1 MLKAMSVS
9 IDSRATDGTFG
20 AGLATTARSDGP
32 AARAFA
38 LAWTAGLLLG
48 LLGLASFVP
57 VFARLLES
65 WRLSAHAVAHHVSI
79 LGQTLSYPAA
89 NTGAVIVLALAL
101 LGGIVAAIALCAIG
115 SEMRAARR
123 LARRL
128 ARLDPAPRDGVF
140 VIDDERPDAF
150 CAGLLRPR
158 VYLTTGA
165 LAGLDAPALDA
176 VLVHE
181 REHARRRDPLRLA
194 TSRVIARSLFFLPA
208 IRELRRGQKMLAEVS
223 ADESAVSAAAGDRS
237 ALARAMLSFS
247 EGPKAGA
254 SAGVD
259 PARVDYLLGEAPG
272 WRFPVLMCTAALALL
287 ALVVALAIL
296 VGREAAGSATLDPPF
311 LSAQPCVVMLA
322 LIPCAAGL
330 IAIRARRVLR
340 RPDRVRSPLS

>member
-1 MLKAMSVS
+1 MQAMSAS
-9 IDSRATDGTFG
+9 IESQAIDVASGTGMATNQRAD
-20 AGLATTARSDGP
+20 RP
-32 AARAFA
+32 AARGHT
-38 LAWTAGLLLG
+38 LAWAAGLLLG
-48 LLGLASFVP
+48 FLGLASFVP

-65 WRLSAHAVAHHVSI
+65 WRVSAHAVAHHASI
-79 LGQTLSYPAA
+79 LGQTVSYPAA
-89 NTGAVIVLALAL
+89 NAGALVVVALAL
-101 LGGIVAAIALCAIG
+101 LGGTVAAIAICAIG
-115 SEMRAARR
+115 SELRAARR
-123 LARRL
+123 LAHRL
-128 ARLDPAPRDGVF
+128 AQLDLTPRHGVF
-140 VIDDERPDAF
+140 VIDDERPEAF

-165 LAGLDAPALDA
+165 LARLDAPALDA

-194 TSRVIARSLFFLPA
+194 TSRVIVRSLFFLPA
-208 IRELRRGQKMLAEVS
+208 IQELRRGQMLLAEAS

-237 ALARAMLSFS
+237 GVARAILSFS
-247 EGPKAGA
+247 DPDAGG

-272 WRFPVLMCTAALALL
+272 WRFPALTCAAALLLL
-287 ALVVALAIL
+287 AIVMTLGIL

-330 IAIRARRVLR
+330 IAARVGRVLR
-340 RPDRVRSPLS
+340 RPVRAPR

>member
-1 MLKAMSVS
+1 MTAS
-9 IDSRATDGTFG
+9 IESRATDGASATG
-20 AGLATTARSDGP
+20 MATTQRSDRP
-32 AARAFA
+32 AARAHA
-38 LAWTAGLLLG
+38 LAWSGGLLLG

-65 WRLSAHAVAHHVSI
+65 WRVSAHAVAHHVSI

-89 NTGAVIVLALAL
+89 NAGALVILALAL

-115 SEMRAARR
+115 SELRAARR

-128 ARLDPAPRDGVF
+128 AQLDPTPRYGVF
-140 VIDDERPDAF
+140 MIDDERAEAF

-158 VYLTTGA
+158 VYVTTGA
-165 LAGLDAPALDA
+165 LARLDEQAFDA
-176 VLVHE
+176 VLMHE

-208 IRELRRGQKMLAEVS
+208 IRELRRGQKLLAEAS
-223 ADESAVSAAAGDRS
+223 ADESAVIAAAGDRS
-237 ALARAMLSFS
+237 AVARAILNFS
-247 EGPKAGA
+247 DAADAGGSAGA
-254 SAGVD
+254 D
-259 PARVDYLLGEAPG
+259 RARVDYLLGEAPG
-272 WRFPVLMCTAALALL
+272 WRFPALMCAAALALL
-287 ALVVALAIL
+287 AIVMTLAIL

-330 IAIRARRVLR
+330 IAARVGRVLR
-340 RPDRVRSPLS
+340 RPGRARAPLS

>member
-9 IDSRATDGTFG
+9 IDSRATDGTSG

-259 PARVDYLLGEAPG
+259 PARVDYLLGEAPRLAVSRPDVYRG
-272 WRFPVLMCTAALALL
+272 PRAA
-287 ALVVALAIL
+287 
-296 VGREAAGSATLDPPF
+296 
-311 LSAQPCVVMLA
+311 
-322 LIPCAAGL
+322 
-330 IAIRARRVLR
+330 RARRGVGNTGGQGGGRLGHPRSSVPLRPAVRRDARPDPVRR
-340 RPDRVRSPLS
+340 RPDRNSGPTRSAPAGQG

>member
-1 MLKAMSVS
+1 M
-9 IDSRATDGTFG
+9 
-20 AGLATTARSDGP
+20 ATTRRLDRP
-32 AARAFA
+32 AARAHA
-38 LAWTAGLLLG
+38 LASAGGLMLG

-65 WRLSAHAVAHHVSI
+65 WRVSAHAVAHHVSI

-89 NTGAVIVLALAL
+89 NAGALVVLALAL
-101 LGGIVAAIALCAIG
+101 LGGIVAAIALCAIS
-115 SEMRAARR
+115 SELTAARR

-128 ARLDPAPRDGVF
+128 AQFDPTPRDGIF
-140 VIDDERPDAF
+140 VIDDERAEAF

-158 VYLTTGA
+158 VYVTTGA
-165 LAGLDAPALDA
+165 LARLDAPALDA

-208 IRELRRGQKMLAEVS
+208 IRELCRGQMLLAEAS

-237 ALARAMLSFS
+237 AVARAILSFS
-247 EGPKAGA
+247 DREASG

-259 PARVDYLLGEAPG
+259 PARVDYLLGETPG
-272 WRFPVLMCTAALALL
+272 WRFPALMCAAALALL
-287 ALVVALAIL
+287 AIVITLAIL

-311 LSAQPCVVMLA
+311 LSAQPCIVMLA

-330 IAIRARRVLR
+330 IAARAGRVLR
-340 RPDRVRSPLS
+340 RPGRPGRRLAS

>member
-1 MLKAMSVS
+1 MSAS
-9 IDSRATDGTFG
+9 IESRATDGA
-20 AGLATTARSDGP
+20 AGTGMATIRSSDRP
-32 AARAFA
+32 AARGHA
-38 LAWTAGLLLG
+38 LAWAGGWLLG

-65 WRLSAHAVAHHVSI
+65 WRVSAHAVTHHVSI

-89 NTGAVIVLALAL
+89 NAGALVVLALAL

-115 SEMRAARR
+115 SELSAARR

-128 ARLDPAPRDGVF
+128 AQLDPTPNDGAF
-140 VIDDERPDAF
+140 VIDDERAEAF
-150 CAGLLRPR
+150 CAGLWRPR
-158 VYLTTGA
+158 VYITTGA
-165 LAGLDAPALDA
+165 LARLDEPALDA

-194 TSRVIARSLFFLPA
+194 TSRVIVRSLFFLPA
-208 IRELRRGQKMLAEVS
+208 IRELRRGQVLLAEAS
-223 ADESAVSAAAGDRS
+223 ADESAVSAAEGDRS
-237 ALARAMLSFS
+237 AVARAILSFS
-247 EGPKAGA
+247 DPEAGG

-259 PARVDYLLGEAPG
+259 PARVDYLLGDAPG
-272 WRFPVLMCTAALALL
+272 WRFPALMCAAALALL
-287 ALVVALAIL
+287 AIVMTSAIL

-330 IAIRARRVLR
+330 IAARVGRVLR
-340 RPDRVRSPLS
+340 GLYSITVRD